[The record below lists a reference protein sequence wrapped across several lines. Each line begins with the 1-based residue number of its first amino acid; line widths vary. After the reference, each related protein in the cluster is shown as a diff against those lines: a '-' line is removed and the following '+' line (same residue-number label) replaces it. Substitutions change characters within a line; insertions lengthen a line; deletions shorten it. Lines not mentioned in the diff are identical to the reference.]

1 MKAKINFDGN
11 WLSEKVFDSFHFSF
25 KDRVKRSLKI
35 FSIFFGAAVF
45 SVLVPVL
52 HFFLVPVFLIL
63 SVFLSYRKFKE
74 IISINLLDLNCP
86 GCETK
91 LSSSETTLKKNDSV
105 IRLSCESCRKN
116 LTIIFEEN
124 LNEVC

>member
-11 WLSEKVFDSFHFSF
+11 WLSEKFFDSHQFST
-25 KDRVKRSLKI
+25 KDRFKRSLKT
-35 FSIFFGAAVF
+35 FFIFFGAAIF
-45 SVLVPVL
+45 SVLIPVL
-52 HFFLVPVFLIL
+52 HFFLVPVFFIL
-63 SVFLSYRKFKE
+63 SVFLSYRKFNE

-105 IRLSCESCRKN
+105 IRLSCESCRKR

-124 LNEVC
+124 LNEVS